1 MPCPSRSSRSR
12 SHLAASLV
20 VAALA
25 IAPALHAQS
34 SGRYVLLGAAR
45 GYQRVPGGI
54 EMRAENGSM
63 VLQAIAGVGL
73 RVRVRFDSARAPR
86 FPTPTSLATGDTA
99 PRLGAFTVRE
109 EGDTVVLAGE
119 GLVVRASRH
128 PVRLLVRDAAGRE
141 LMQETFGASAWRGNI
156 AHTARDLPGARYYG
170 LGEQPMPFRRNGG
183 VFPFWNTDRYG
194 YQPGEVPIYSTFP
207 SYLTLRDGTAHLLL
221 YDNAFRGELDMGA
234 RLRGDLLYTAEGG
247 IDGGE
252 LRYYV
257 IPGPGVDSTLAR
269 YSRLTGRSPLPPR
282 WALGNQQSRYSYHPD
297 TQVTNLAREFRRRD
311 IPADVLYLDIH
322 YMNGYRVFTWSPT
335 EFSHPRALLDTLARQ
350 GFKVV
355 PIIDP
360 GVKVDSGF
368 DLFRDILARQF
379 YVALPDGSPYI
390 GEVWPGRTVYP
401 DFTRRAVREWWGTRQ
416 DTLTKLGIGGIW
428 NDMNEP
434 AAFGNKTLPDI
445 TWFDGDGHPGPHVE
459 YHNQYGTQMARA
471 SYDGLRRSDPSRRP
485 LVITR
490 AGYSGVQR
498 YSSIWTGDNR
508 STWPH
513 LRLSVNMVLS
523 LGLSGVPFAGSDIG
537 GFAGSPSGELYSRW
551 LQSAIMIP
559 FFRTH
564 VDDNNPRREPWSFGP
579 DHERANRA
587 TIRLRYRLL
596 PTLYTAFSQH
606 ARNGSPV
613 VRPLFW
619 GAQADTAALSVDNAY
634 FVGDNLLVAPVVDSG
649 AQSRP
654 VYLPAGRWYR
664 LGSDEAFD
672 GARAAII
679 AAPGVMQDG
688 GDTTGL
694 RGLPIFARAGAV
706 VPMQQPV
713 SYVDARRQ
721 DTLEL
726 HVYPGTATSELYED
740 AGDGYA
746 YRQGQSRTTSFQTQL
761 DASRLSVSVDRTG
774 SYAGATTFAVT
785 MHDVSRA
792 GRVLV
797 NGRELRADYD
807 AARRVQRV
815 IVPAGV
821 RRIEVDR

>member
-1 MPCPSRSSRSR
+1 MTCTLRHPRCRSR
-12 SHLAASLV
+12 
-20 VAALA
+20 LA
-25 IAPALHAQS
+25 ILLPLLCVAPAVLGGQS
-34 SGRYVLLGAAR
+34 SGRYLFLGTAR
-45 GYQRVPGGI
+45 GYQRIPGGI
-54 EMRAENGSM
+54 EMRAENGR
-63 VLQAIAGVGL
+63 VALQAIAGVGL
-73 RVRVRFDSARAPR
+73 RVRVRFGEGNAAG
-86 FPTPTSLATGDTA
+86 FPAPTSLATGDTA
-99 PRLGAFTVRE
+99 PRLGTFAMRE
-109 EGDTVVLAGE
+109 EGDTVVLTGE

-128 PVRLLVRDAAGRE
+128 PVRLVVRDASGRE
-141 LMQETFGASAWRGNI
+141 LLHESSGAGAWSGQV
-156 AHTARDLPGARYYG
+156 AHVVRDLPGARYYG
-170 LGEQPMPFRRNGG
+170 VGEQPLPFKRNGG

-194 YQPGEVPIYSTFP
+194 YQPGDVPIYSTFP
-207 SYLTLRDGTAHLLL
+207 SFLTVRDGVAHLLM
-221 YDNAFRGELDMGA
+221 YDNGFRGELDLGA

-252 LRYYV
+252 LRYYIV
-257 IPGPGVDSTLAR
+257 PGPGVDSTLAR
-269 YSRLTGRSPLPPR
+269 YSRLTGRTQLPPR

-335 EFSHPRALLDTLARQ
+335 EFPHPPALLDTLARL

-368 DLFRDILARQF
+368 SLFRDILARKF
-379 YVALPDGSPYI
+379 YVPMPDGSPYI

-416 DTLTKLGIGGIW
+416 DTMLKLGVRGIW

-445 TWFDGDGHPGPHVE
+445 TWFEGDGHPGPHVE

-471 SYDGLRRSDPSRRP
+471 SFEGFRRADPAHRP
-485 LVITR
+485 LIITR
-490 AGYSGVQR
+490 AAYSGVQR
-498 YSSIWTGDNR
+498 YSSVWTGDNS

-513 LRLSVNMVLS
+513 LRMSVHMVLS

-537 GFAGSPSGELYSRW
+537 GFVGSPDGELYSRW

-559 FFRTH
+559 FYRTH
-564 VDDNNPRREPWSFGP
+564 VDDSHPRREPWVHGP
-579 DHERANRA
+579 TYERANRA

-596 PTLYTAFSQH
+596 PTLYTAFDQH

-619 GAQADTAALSVDNAY
+619 GAQADSAALEVDNEY
-634 FVGDNLLVAPVVDSG
+634 FVGDNLLIAPVVDSG
-649 AQSRP
+649 AQSRS

-664 LGSDEAFD
+664 LGSGESFD
-672 GARAAII
+672 GGRTATVS
-679 AAPGVMQDG
+679 APGVPQDG

-706 VPMQQPV
+706 VVMQQPLP
-713 SYVDARRQ
+713 YVDARRL

-726 HVYPGTATSELYED
+726 HVFPGSAASELYED

-746 YRQGQSRTTSFQTQL
+746 YRQGQFRLTRFATQL
-761 DASRLSVSVDRTG
+761 DRSRVSISIDRTG
-774 SYAGATTFAVT
+774 AYAGATTFAVT
-785 MHDVSRA
+785 MHDAARA
-792 GRVLV
+792 GRVTV
-797 NGRELRADYD
+797 DGREVRTDFD
-807 AARRVQRV
+807 SARRELHFT
-815 IVPAGV
+815 VPAEV
-821 RRIEVDR
+821 RHIDVER